1 MSHLAGKIS
10 FSILIPLMLLTSTTV
25 GWAAEFHVSPS
36 GDDTHAGTAA
46 RPFATLERARQAVRD
61 RRKQGNEPVTVF
73 LGGGVYERRQPLAF
87 GPEDSGTPQAP
98 VVWRNLGAER
108 VVLSGGRR
116 IQGFQP
122 VTDPAVLKRLPETAR
137 GKVLQADLAPSGMRD
152 FGTVAEAGKRLEL
165 FFAGQPMPLTR
176 WPNTDFTRVGDLT
189 GGKPIT
195 SHGLKGDA
203 IGKFTYAGDR
213 PSNWAGETDAWVSG
227 YWFWD
232 WSDGQQRIASI
243 TPETRTIE
251 LAPPQHNYGFRKGQ
265 RYYAFNLLPELDTPG
280 EWYLD
285 RQRGTLYFWPP
296 GDPDAGVILSEAS
309 AVLTFDNASWIT
321 VRGLVIE
328 ATRGTAVRINAGT
341 GVRMGGCVFRNTGA
355 WAVSISG
362 GKSHG
367 VTGCDIYQ
375 TGEGGVALTGGDR
388 ATLEPAGHF
397 VDNNHIHHY
406 ARLIRTYRPAIGLH
420 GVGNGATH
428 NLIHDA
434 PHNGILLSGND
445 HLVEFND
452 IHRVCQETGDVGA
465 FYMGRD
471 WTMRGNLLRH
481 NFFHHISGPGLH
493 GAMAVYLDDA
503 ASGTTIFGN
512 IFFQAARAAFIGGG
526 RDNVVENNVFVDC
539 QPAVHVDARGLGW
552 MRETAAPGGFMD
564 QRLDAVPFQK
574 PPWSVR
580 YPELVNI
587 RKENPPAPRGNVVRR
602 NINSGGRWLNLE
614 KAAEPGVTFE
624 ANLTDKDPRFADA
637 QRLNFQLLPDSP
649 AWKLGFQRIP
659 VERIGLQQDE
669 WRKALPAESLR
680 P

>member
-1 MSHLAGKIS
+1 MLPITRTVPILILISLLLVAPTLAGR
-10 FSILIPLMLLTSTTV
+10 
-25 GWAAEFHVSPS
+25 AAEFHVSPS
-36 GDDTHAGTAA
+36 GNDTHAGTAA
-46 RPFATLERARQAVRD
+46 RPFATLERARQAVRE

-73 LGGGVYERRQPLAF
+73 LGGGVYERRQPLVF
-87 GPEDSGTPQAP
+87 GPEDSGTAQAP
-98 VVWRNLGAER
+98 VVWRNLGEER
-108 VVLSGGRR
+108 VVLSGGRT

-122 VTDPAVLKRLPETAR
+122 VTDPAALQRLPEAAC
-137 GKVLQADLAPSGMRD
+137 GKVLQANLVSSGMRD

-165 FFAGQPMPLTR
+165 FFADQPMTLAR
-176 WPNTDFTRVGDLT
+176 WPNADFARVGDLT

-203 IGKFTYAGDR
+203 IGKFTYAGER

-232 WSDGQQRIASI
+232 WSDGQQRIAAI
-243 TPETRTIE
+243 TPATRTIE
-251 LAPPQHNYGFRKGQ
+251 LASPQHNYGFRKGQ
-265 RYYAFNLLPELDTPG
+265 RYYAFNLLAELDTPG
-280 EWYLD
+280 EWFLD
-285 RQRGTLYFWPP
+285 RPSGTLYFWPP
-296 GDPDAGVILSEAS
+296 GDLRAGVVLSEAS
-309 AVLTFDNASWIT
+309 GVLTFDNASWIT

-328 ATRGTAVRINAGT
+328 ATRGTAVRIKAGAS
-341 GVRMGGCVFRNTGA
+341 VRMGGCVFRNTGA

-362 GKSHG
+362 GKNHG

-375 TGEGGVALTGGDR
+375 TGEGGVALAGGDR

-397 VDNNHIHHY
+397 ADNNHIHHY

-420 GVGNGATH
+420 GVGNRAAH

-471 WTMRGNLLRH
+471 WTMRGNQIRH

-503 ASGTTIFGN
+503 ASGTSIFGN
-512 IFFQAARAAFIGGG
+512 IFFQTARAAFIGGG

-552 MRETAAPGGFMD
+552 MRETVAPGGFMD
-564 QRLDAVPFQK
+564 QRLDAVPFQQ
-574 PPWSVR
+574 PPWSDR

-587 RKENPPAPRGNVVRR
+587 RKENPPAPRGNLVRR
-602 NINSGGRWLNLE
+602 NVNSGGRWLNLE
-614 KAAEPGVTFE
+614 KAAEPGVTFD

-637 QRLNFQLLPDSP
+637 PRLNFQLLPDSP
-649 AWKLGFQRIP
+649 AWQLGFQRIP
-659 VERIGLQQDE
+659 VERIGLQENE
-669 WRKALPAESLR
+669 WRKAR
-680 P
+680 PLDSRQR